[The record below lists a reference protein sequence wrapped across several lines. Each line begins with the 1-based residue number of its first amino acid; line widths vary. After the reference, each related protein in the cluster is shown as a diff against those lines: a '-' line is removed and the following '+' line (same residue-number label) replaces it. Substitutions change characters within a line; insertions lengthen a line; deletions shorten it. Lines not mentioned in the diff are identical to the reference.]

1 MEMRPPESLD
11 QDSDTAQQ
19 EFELNLPKIQGAMNA
34 TFMETTSNL
43 PHSFEESVNTKSTV
57 DQQAMH

>member
-1 MEMRPPESLD
+1 MRGPESLD

-19 EFELNLPKIQGAMNA
+19 EFELNLPKINGAMNA

-43 PHSFEESVNTKSTV
+43 PRTFDDSINTINTRPSV
-57 DQQAMH
+57 DE